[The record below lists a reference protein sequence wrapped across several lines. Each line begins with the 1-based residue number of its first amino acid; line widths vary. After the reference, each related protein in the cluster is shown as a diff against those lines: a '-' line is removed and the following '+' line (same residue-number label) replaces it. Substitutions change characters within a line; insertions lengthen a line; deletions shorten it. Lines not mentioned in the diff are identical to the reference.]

1 MQAAAKR
8 TTVDIDTRRTV
19 LMMAKGRK
27 PSDVARVPH
36 EAFIR
41 RELKSRMGYS
51 GTEPAP
57 DSVKMAAKEMAA
69 PLEAA
74 DRAKL
79 SAKAAIIKDVATEKN
94 IVVIDAPMP
103 ANQEIMAETA

>member
-1 MQAAAKR
+1 MQAATKR

-57 DSVKMAAKEMAA
+57 ESIKLAAKQIAA

-79 SAKAAIIKDVATEKN
+79 VAKKN
-94 IVVIDAPMP
+94 IVVIDAPV
-103 ANQEIMAETA
+103 AAVQEAVAETA